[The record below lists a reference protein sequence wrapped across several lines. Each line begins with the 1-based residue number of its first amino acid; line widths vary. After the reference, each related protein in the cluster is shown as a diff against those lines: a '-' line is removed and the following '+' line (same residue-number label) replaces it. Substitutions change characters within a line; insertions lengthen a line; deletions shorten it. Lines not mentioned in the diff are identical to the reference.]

1 MSELRVYADVPDQRC
16 SIGEKVLRLAR
27 LISGT
32 TAEKMVNRIE
42 YL

>member
-1 MSELRVYADVPDQRC
+1 MSEVRVYAVLPDQRC
-16 SIGEKVLRLAR
+16 SIGEKVRRLAR

-32 TAEKMVNRIE
+32 TAEKMVNRIK